1 VRPVRQ
7 QVGIAAGYQRR
18 AQTVGEAVPEPHHRR
33 GLLLVGTAI
42 VLTGFN
48 LRTAVGSVGPV
59 LEEIEHGL
67 HVSSGLA
74 GLITSMPVI
83 CFAVIGF
90 AGPPLAA
97 RFRDGHVLAGALTAM
112 AAGLVLGIVLGG
124 SGTGYLAWRQGQD
137 RSADALLT
145 SHLRALQPGHLIDVP
160 TSDRHE
166 VKPWFDGRVDYA
178 PPVKDLGAAGFPLLG
193 GRLDYAEG
201 RDVAVIVYG
210 RRKHSIDLYVWPMPP
225 GASPTAS
232 AYREAGY
239 NMRRW
244 TEDGFVLWAVSDLN
258 GEELDAFVDAWRRTE

>member
-1 VRPVRQ
+1 MPVGCEE
-7 QVGIAAGYQRR
+7 V
-18 AQTVGEAVPEPHHRR
+18 R
-33 GLLLVGTAI
+33 GLLDAHLDGELDAAHAIEVEEHTATCRRCADE
-42 VLTGFN
+42 LTQLQG
-48 LRTAVGSVGPV
+48 LRKA
-59 LEEIEHGL
+59 LRRD
-67 HVSSGLA
+67 LA
-74 GLITSMPVI
+74 YHRAPDELR
-83 CFAVIGF
+83 AR
-90 AGPPLAA
+90 LAA
-97 RFRDGHVLAGALTAM
+97 RLAVPPAEPARVVGARRPWWAAM
-112 AAGLVLGIVLGG
+112 AAGLVLGIALGG

-137 RSADALLT
+137 RSADALLA

-178 PPVKDLGAAGFPLLG
+178 PPVKDLSGAGFPLLG

-258 GEELDAFVDAWRRTE
+258 DEELDAFIEAWRRTT

>member
-1 VRPVRQ
+1 VPVVCDEAQ
-7 QVGIAAGYQRR
+7 NLLDPHLDGELDAAHALEVEEHVAGCPRCAAELAQLQGLRKALRR
-18 AQTVGEAVPEPHHRR
+18 DLAYHRAPDELRARVTASLAIPAPEPARPARVAVARR
-33 GLLLVGTAI
+33 PWWTA
-42 VLTGFN
+42 L
-48 LRTAVGSVGPV
+48 
-59 LEEIEHGL
+59 
-67 HVSSGLA
+67 
-74 GLITSMPVI
+74 
-83 CFAVIGF
+83 
-90 AGPPLAA
+90 
-97 RFRDGHVLAGALTAM
+97 
-112 AAGLVLGIVLGG
+112 AAGLALGMVLGG

-137 RSADALLT
+137 RSADALLA

-178 PPVKDLGAAGFPLLG
+178 PPVKDLSGAGFPLLG

-210 RRKHSIDLYVWPMPP
+210 RRKHAIDLYVWPAAP
-225 GASPTAS
+225 GAPPESG

-258 GEELDAFVDAWRRTE
+258 AEELDAFVEAWRRTS